1 MTEKSPDFIKKKATA
16 LKYNSAEDNA
26 PKIIASGKGIIAE
39 KILELAQEHN
49 IAIYK
54 DPALV
59 EALVQLEV
67 GQEIPLELYQAVAEI
82 LAFIY
87 SVDRESFFESYF
99 DDD

>member
-1 MTEKSPDFIKKKATA
+1 MSKEKVSSKKAAA
-16 LKYNSAEDNA
+16 LKYNSFEDIA
-26 PKIIASGKGIIAE
+26 PKILATGKGLLAE
-39 KILELAQEHN
+39 KILELARQEN

-67 GQEIPLELYQAVAEI
+67 GCEIPPELYKAVAEI

-87 SVDRESFFESYF
+87 WVDASDSP
-99 DDD
+99 DLNIAD